1 MGGMCVVLKLQPTG
15 YMYALPA
22 IFSRLMCREGGLL
35 EVLYG
40 NIMLV
45 IFDHT
50 FYITS
55 TYIPQSLVIQH
66 SHLLIHQQL

>member
-1 MGGMCVVLKLQPTG
+1 MCWTQIATYRVYVCPPCDFQSSNVQG
-15 YMYALPA
+15 
-22 IFSRLMCREGGLL
+22 GGLL

-66 SHLLIHQQL
+66 SHLLIHQQS